1 MSGRFRP
8 LEAED
13 IEIRVAQVSQKGV
26 TLLLYKTARTDAN
39 LLDEVVGENGWQN
52 DFKVIDGVLFGGIG
66 IRENGEWIWK
76 WDCGTESNTEKEKGE
91 ASDAFKRAGF
101 KWGIGRE
108 LYTAPFVW
116 IDSGKCAIK
125 QNERTQKWECKD
137 RFRVLEIVY
146 DGGKISH
153 LTIENSTKG
162 CAVFWYER
170 LGAKANVKNPDEA
183 PWTPGVP
190 VPQVAPQHFDPKG
203 VAATQ
208 PKKTVQTLTDADI
221 KRIVDVMQN
230 VFAGHPKRH
239 LAFERLTGYKAS
251 KAAMKEIPRSDFMRV
266 IQAISLNEDEAVAL
280 IFELENEDESAT
292 A

>member
-1 MSGRFRP
+1 MSGMFRP

-13 IEIRVAQVSQKGV
+13 IEIRVAQVTQKGIS
-26 TLLLYKTARTDAN
+26 LLLYKTARTDAN

-52 DFKVIDGVLFGGIG
+52 DFKVIGGVLFGGIG
-66 IRENGEWIWK
+66 IRVNGEWAWK

-116 IDSGKCAIK
+116 IDSGKCVIK

-137 RFRVLEIVY
+137 RFRVSEIAY

-153 LTIENSTKG
+153 LTIENASKG

-170 LGAKANVKNPDEA
+170 PGTKVNAKTPDEEPWDSSA
-183 PWTPGVP
+183 P
-190 VPQVAPQHFDPKG
+190 APQPAPKHYER
-203 VAATQ
+203 
-208 PKKTVQTLTDADI
+208 PKRDASTLTDADI
-221 KRIVDVMQN
+221 KRIADIMQR
-230 VFAGHPKRH
+230 VFAGHQKQYA
-239 LAFERLTGYKAS
+239 AFERLTGYKATMS
-251 KAAMKEIPRSDFMRV
+251 AMKEIPRKDFMRV
-266 IQAISLNEDEAVAL
+266 IQAISLDEDAAVAL
-280 IFELENEDESAT
+280 ITELELEDEGKT